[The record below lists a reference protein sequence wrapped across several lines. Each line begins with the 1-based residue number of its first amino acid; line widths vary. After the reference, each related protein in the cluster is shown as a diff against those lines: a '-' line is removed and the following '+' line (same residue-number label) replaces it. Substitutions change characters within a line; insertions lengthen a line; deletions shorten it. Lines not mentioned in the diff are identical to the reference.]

1 MTVQYSSESVR
12 LDADEGKDH
21 SVSPRSGAKVAA
33 DVESYMNSFKSL
45 LERSD
50 NGNDRQADAEHKQH
64 ILPLKSDAAS
74 QVPRKVVHSRVS
86 FDISSPTADI
96 NSPSTSMP
104 DRGERKPR
112 EPAYSADDE
121 ENSARVD
128 ALLLELF
135 PERFQRKQ
143 QPPKASK
150 SKPGAISKKSGQ
162 GGYNRNQVSV
172 ARRLPCFVV
181 LK

>member
-1 MTVQYSSESVR
+1 MTVEYSSESVR
-12 LDADEGKDH
+12 LEAGEGKG
-21 SVSPRSGAKVAA
+21 SVSPRSAVKVA

-45 LERSD
+45 LEMSD
-50 NGNDRQADAEHKQH
+50 NSDGRPTNAEHKQH
-64 ILPLKSDAAS
+64 ALPLKSDGAS
-74 QVPRKVVHSRVS
+74 QVPRKMIQSRVS
-86 FDISSPTADI
+86 FDISSPAADI
-96 NSPSTSMP
+96 DSPSTSMP

-162 GGYNRNQVSV
+162 GGYSRNQVSAV
-172 ARRLPCFVV
+172 RRLPCFIV
-181 LK
+181 LQ

>member
-1 MTVQYSSESVR
+1 MTVEYSSESVR
-12 LDADEGKDH
+12 LEADEGKG
-21 SVSPRSGAKVAA
+21 SATPRSAVKVV

-45 LERSD
+45 LEMSD
-50 NGNDRQADAEHKQH
+50 NGNGRPADAEHKQH
-64 ILPLKSDAAS
+64 ALPLKPDAAS
-74 QVPRKVVHSRVS
+74 HVSRKVVHSRVS
-86 FDISSPTADI
+86 FDISSPAADI
-96 NSPSTSMP
+96 DSPSTSMP

-112 EPAYSADDE
+112 EPAYSANDE

-143 QPPKASK
+143 QPPKNTK

-162 GGYNRNQVSV
+162 GGYNRNQVSAV
-172 ARRLPCFVV
+172 RKLPRFVV
-181 LK
+181 L